1 MENYGLIETK
11 HRIIRDDFR
20 LWDDEKDSVRYDY
33 ESTSIIPQSPIWWDK
48 AKDFSIFDRD
58 GNKWIDFSSGI
69 FVANAGHSNPEIN
82 DAIKKQL
89 DDDMG
94 YSYQYYTEIRRQ
106 FTEKL
111 LDCSPD
117 HFEKVV
123 LLNSGSEATDAA
135 YRLIKIWA
143 KKNNKKYIVSFNGSY
158 HGRVLGADLICG
170 KKDSTAW
177 SNVVDDD
184 VVFID
189 FPYEED
195 STFDPSVL
203 PPAEE
208 IAAFFIETY
217 QGRTAQMYPKP
228 YLQDLYNFAKKN
240 GALVCFDEIQAGF
253 YRMGELYGYMTYG
266 DYKPDIVCLGK
277 GITSSLPMSA
287 VLSTKELIDVDTNL
301 SSTHAG
307 NALCCAAGL
316 ANLNYLTSDEFQ
328 SELSKRIQVFEDRL
342 QRLEKYDSISYV
354 NVRGMVAAI
363 IFKDPKEA
371 DRVVEFCFN
380 NGIFPVNTF
389 SESIKLGPPL
399 TIPVAAINEAFDVI
413 EGQL

>member
-1 MENYGLIETK
+1 
-11 HRIIRDDFR
+11 
-20 LWDDEKDSVRYDY
+20 
-33 ESTSIIPQSPIWWDK
+33 
-48 AKDFSIFDRD
+48 
-58 GNKWIDFSSGI
+58 
-69 FVANAGHSNPEIN
+69 
-82 DAIKKQL
+82 
-89 DDDMG
+89 
-94 YSYQYYTEIRRQ
+94 
-106 FTEKL
+106 
-111 LDCSPD
+111 
-117 HFEKVV
+117 
-123 LLNSGSEATDAA
+123 
-135 YRLIKIWA
+135 
-143 KKNNKKYIVSFNGSY
+143 
-158 HGRVLGADLICG
+158 
-170 KKDSTAW
+170 
-177 SNVVDDD
+177 
-184 VVFID
+184 
-189 FPYEED
+189 
-195 STFDPSVL
+195 
-203 PPAEE
+203 
-208 IAAFFIETY
+208 
-217 QGRTAQMYPKP
+217 
-228 YLQDLYNFAKKN
+228 
-240 GALVCFDEIQAGF
+240 
-253 YRMGELYGYMTYG
+253 MTYG